1 MRATGLIV
9 ILIGLI
15 IVVLGALI
23 WLGAFSWFGRLP
35 GDFRYEGENVRFYFP
50 LASMLIISLLLSFLF
65 NLLRRFF

>member
-15 IVVLGALI
+15 IVALGALI

-50 LASMLIISLLLSFLF
+50 LASMLIISLLLSLLF